1 MAGRKRKIT
10 QLVDVTEAMR
20 EVLVPPVF
28 VAPVPA
34 YAEVNVLPI
43 AVGNNGKPRDRRCR
57 HCGKLLCRAW
67 LQKGSGIEI
76 RCGRCGRVSTW
87 IGGKAE
93 GDIVL
98 TLDPVV

>member
-34 YAEVNVLPI
+34 YAEVNVLPV
-43 AVGNNGKPRDRRCR
+43 AVGNNGKPHNYRCS
-57 HCGKLLCRAW
+57 HCGR
-67 LQKGSGIEI
+67 LQFRGILA
-76 RCGRCGRVSTW
+76 RGT
-87 IGGKAE
+87 
-93 GDIVL
+93 
-98 TLDPVV
+98 TLEVKCWHRQCNNINIFSVH